1 MGAAQAKMA
10 QQVQVIV
17 SDGAQPGDLVHFEYN
32 GVEYGV
38 VVPDGV
44 FAGMRFMADMA
55 PPSTKQLAAAE
66 WRAVSLRDSAC
77 VRVHTFMSDEGIRM
91 HDAASGRE
99 NAHADPRTLDVARRR
114 AGTRRRA
121 PCAGTG
127 APCPVVCVYFVYACV
142 CVCVCVNKP
151 TPEPTVI
158 LTLKPEHQTMYKCL
172 GIDFSTD
179 LVSSVPSGCTVCTY
193 KTMKCSCTQCL
204 TVK

>member
-1 MGAAQAKMA
+1 
-10 QQVQVIV
+10 
-17 SDGAQPGDLVHFEYN
+17 
-32 GVEYGV
+32 
-38 VVPDGV
+38 
-44 FAGMRFMADMA
+44 
-55 PPSTKQLAAAE
+55 
-66 WRAVSLRDSAC
+66 LRDSAC